1 MTTKIGL
8 GPQDIPINQFLGEM
22 AFRDAKPKIGCR
34 VSLSTAGN
42 HTLANNDFFPWTQ
55 VLWQQGVEFDTTN
68 YQFTAPLPGIYFI
81 SANIYKNGSGT
92 PSTWQ
97 VVKNTSTV
105 ILTSRNND
113 GGDTTIVGSIVD
125 NLTVGD
131 TLRVQCASAGFVAY
145 ENTSTGRYSNFNIH
159 YLG

>member
-1 MTTKIGL
+1 MTTKIGT
-8 GPQDIPINQFLGEM
+8 GPQDIPLNQFLGEM
-22 AFRDAKPKIGCR
+22 AFRDAKPNIGCR
-34 VSLSTAGN
+34 VSLSTNGN
-42 HTLANNDFFPWTQ
+42 HTLSNNDYFPWTN

-68 YQFTAPLPGIYFI
+68 YQFTAPRPGIYFI

-105 ILTSRNND
+105 ILTSRNNN
-113 GGDTTIVGSIVD
+113 GADTTIVGSIVD
-125 NLTVGD
+125 YLDVGD
-131 TLRVQCASAGFVAY
+131 TLRVQCASAGFIAF
-145 ENTSTGRYSNFNIH
+145 ENTNDGRYSNFNIY